1 MKAPIKLRRREA
13 ADTADLPDDL
23 SPLLKRLY
31 ASRGVRTADDLER
44 SVKGMLPWQQL
55 SGVEKATEM
64 LYNAFREGTRIV
76 VVGDFD
82 ADGATSTAL
91 SVLSLRALGCDN
103 VTYLV
108 PNRFEDGYG
117 LSRKWSIRPTPVVH
131 R

>member
-13 ADTADLPDDL
+13 VEPVDLPDDL
-23 SPLLKRLY
+23 PALLKRLY
-31 ASRGVRTADDLER
+31 ASRGVRRAEDLER

-55 SGVEKATEM
+55 SGIEKATEM
-64 LYNAFREGTRIV
+64 LYNALREGTRIV

-108 PNRFEDGYG
+108 PKPF
-117 LSRKWSIRPTPVVH
+117 
-131 R
+131 